1 MCGIAGL
8 INDENIDKNYLNKI
22 ISNLYNRGPDNQDFW
37 LDNKRKFCF
46 IHTRLSIL
54 DLSENGNQPM
64 RSQSENIL
72 ITFNGEIYNH
82 FEIRD
87 KINKVKKNFHWKGSS
102 DTETVLEAIDLWGLE
117 QTLKILDGMFAFCIY
132 DYKKNNFF
140 LARDKFGEKPIYYG
154 MNNGIFSFAS
164 DLNFLK
170 NHSSFDKELNYDAIN
185 FFLRLSYIPSPH
197 SIFKNFKKLLPG
209 SFLKISNKDMKTELF
224 VYWSVENNLNQKPE
238 RNNFTE
244 KNYISICD
252 SILKKNIINR
262 TLSDVPIGAFLSSGV
277 DSSLIVSLIK
287 NYTNKDLST
296 FTLGYN
302 DYYDDETKHA
312 ELISRRLGTNHNELK
327 VNYENIFD
335 VMEQIP
341 KVYSEPFADS
351 SQIPT
356 ILISQFAKKKVSVV
370 LTGDGGDEIFGGYNR
385 HVWITKLNKISKMN
399 KKLIL
404 TLLNIYKKVNFIGVT
419 NEELLLK
426 LNKLICILETND
438 INKMYLSTIF
448 YDHENELFKSDKHKY
463 DNFFNIN
470 DPAYENLSDEK
481 KMMLLDTK
489 YYLSDDILCKV
500 DRASMNFS
508 LESRAPFL
516 SQELYDFGN
525 YLPNKYKVSKTTN
538 KYLLRKV
545 LENYLPKN
553 LISSKKKGFS
563 IPLGHW
569 MRNRLKD
576 WSYNC
581 IFENNS
587 FSKLNFNK
595 SVLEKIWFE
604 HQTGKLDR
612 SKILWNIIVLNNWIK
627 EWRI

>member
-1 MCGIAGL
+1 
-8 INDENIDKNYLNKI
+8 
-22 ISNLYNRGPDNQDFW
+22 
-37 LDNKRKFCF
+37 
-46 IHTRLSIL
+46 
-54 DLSENGNQPM
+54 
-64 RSQSENIL
+64 
-72 ITFNGEIYNH
+72 
-82 FEIRD
+82 
-87 KINKVKKNFHWKGSS
+87 
-102 DTETVLEAIDLWGLE
+102 
-117 QTLKILDGMFAFCIY
+117 
-132 DYKKNNFF
+132 
-140 LARDKFGEKPIYYG
+140 
-154 MNNGIFSFAS
+154 
-164 DLNFLK
+164 
-170 NHSSFDKELNYDAIN
+170 
-185 FFLRLSYIPSPH
+185 
-197 SIFKNFKKLLPG
+197 
-209 SFLKISNKDMKTELF
+209 
-224 VYWSVENNLNQKPE
+224 
-238 RNNFTE
+238 
-244 KNYISICD
+244 
-252 SILKKNIINR
+252 
-262 TLSDVPIGAFLSSGV
+262 
-277 DSSLIVSLIK
+277 
-287 NYTNKDLST
+287 
-296 FTLGYN
+296 
-302 DYYDDETKHA
+302 
-312 ELISRRLGTNHNELK
+312 
-327 VNYENIFD
+327 
-335 VMEQIP
+335 MEQIP

-404 TLLNIYKKVNFIGVT
+404 TLLSIYKKVNFIGVT

-448 YDHENELFKSDKHKY
+448 YDHENELFKSDNHKY

-525 YLPNKYKVSKTTN
+525 YLPNQYKVSKTTN

-581 IFENNS
+581 IFEN
-587 FSKLNFNK
+587 
-595 SVLEKIWFE
+595 EY
-604 HQTGKLDR
+604 
-612 SKILWNIIVLNNWIK
+612 
-627 EWRI
+627 

>member
-1 MCGIAGL
+1 MPL
-8 INDENIDKNYLNKI
+8 I
-22 ISNLYNRGPDNQDFW
+22 
-37 LDNKRKFCF
+37 
-46 IHTRLSIL
+46 
-54 DLSENGNQPM
+54 
-64 RSQSENIL
+64 
-72 ITFNGEIYNH
+72 
-82 FEIRD
+82 
-87 KINKVKKNFHWKGSS
+87 
-102 DTETVLEAIDLWGLE
+102 
-117 QTLKILDGMFAFCIY
+117 
-132 DYKKNNFF
+132 
-140 LARDKFGEKPIYYG
+140 
-154 MNNGIFSFAS
+154 
-164 DLNFLK
+164 
-170 NHSSFDKELNYDAIN
+170 
-185 FFLRLSYIPSPH
+185 FLRLSYIPSPH

-277 DSSLIVSLIK
+277 DSALIVSLIK

-302 DYYDDETKHA
+302 DYDDDETKHA
-312 ELISRRLGTNHNELK
+312 ELISKRLGTNHNELK

-404 TLLNIYKKVNFIGVT
+404 TLLNIYKNVNFIGVT

-481 KMMLLDTK
+481 NDAFR
-489 YYLSDDILCKV
+489 Y
-500 DRASMNFS
+500 
-508 LESRAPFL
+508 
-516 SQELYDFGN
+516 
-525 YLPNKYKVSKTTN
+525 
-538 KYLLRKV
+538 
-545 LENYLPKN
+545 
-553 LISSKKKGFS
+553 
-563 IPLGHW
+563 
-569 MRNRLKD
+569 
-576 WSYNC
+576 
-581 IFENNS
+581 
-587 FSKLNFNK
+587 
-595 SVLEKIWFE
+595 
-604 HQTGKLDR
+604 
-612 SKILWNIIVLNNWIK
+612 KILFI
-627 EWRI
+627 R